1 MKRYVSTVTLYVTLY
16 TTTSMVRFLV
26 NKSFK
31 VANKNTRFLIN
42 NWIFD
47 VKLYTS
53 NTKMEHAI
61 QLRFR
66 ILQHD
71 KDLKLIE
78 VIMKYYGSSY
88 IEKHTIFSVVTLV
101 IVRFSII
108 IEKVISFFFLRNI
121 FI

>member
-42 NWIFD
+42 NWIFY

-71 KDLKLIE
+71 KNLKLIE

>member
-1 MKRYVSTVTLYVTLY
+1 
-16 TTTSMVRFLV
+16 MVRFLV

-61 QLRFR
+61 QLRFK

-108 IEKVISFFFLRNI
+108 IEKVISFFFEKYLHLGIKQKN
-121 FI
+121 FLE

>member
-1 MKRYVSTVTLYVTLY
+1 
-16 TTTSMVRFLV
+16 MVRFLV

-66 ILQHD
+66 IL
-71 KDLKLIE
+71 LKLIE

-108 IEKVISFFFLRNI
+108 IEKVISFFLRNI